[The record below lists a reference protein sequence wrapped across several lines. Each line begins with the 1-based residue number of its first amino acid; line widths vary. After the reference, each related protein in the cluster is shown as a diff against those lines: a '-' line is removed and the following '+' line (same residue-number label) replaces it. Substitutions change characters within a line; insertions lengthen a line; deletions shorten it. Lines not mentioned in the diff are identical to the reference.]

1 MAKTSSGPS
10 KLNISKSTSNSSK
23 LKFPFQRKNYQ
34 LLLIGV
40 GTILLGYVLMMCG
53 GSADPNVFDPSIF
66 SFQRITLAP
75 IVVLIGYGIIGY
87 SIMYKPKNQTEA

>member
-10 KLNISKSTSNSSK
+10 KLNVSKSPSNSSK

-40 GTILLGYVLMMCG
+40 WIILLGYVLMMGG

-75 IVVLIGYGIIGY
+75 IVVLIGYAVVGY
-87 SIMYKPKNQTEA
+87 SIMYKPKNEPEA